1 MTSLSGRRP
10 PSWTTGIVD
19 DFVLVGVDFG
29 TDSAIPAMSQRFDQ
43 FFGTLLDQVK
53 IRNPNAVTV
62 LPASSSAIRPSRPP

>member
-1 MTSLSGRRP
+1 M
-10 PSWTTGIVD
+10 
-19 DFVLVGVDFG
+19 LVGVDFG

-62 LPASSSAIRPSRPP
+62 LPAFSSAIRPSLPP